1 MMVSPF
7 SSVMLRLLRWYGGQR
22 PLGDDIPSS
31 LYVSIGWRFDDEC
44 LVVISMQPSRDWC
57 CNPNAKQ
64 RLIWMSCWNCGVSV
78 KIPMMDSSSRFSRRP
93 QYLRRDIKFFF
104 LGFRGTNLSTSLFCI
119 HKMEHKA
126 FRFVQHV
133 PILYDALG
141 TVYRYTAIIF
151 KTFRSEI
158 CRFGKVFHYLST
170 QFIYVWKKM
179 NRVGVRVCCGNDRYA
194 LWMKATLPIPTYIHS
209 SLTNIHNDVLS
220 QLLPYPNI
228 ELFLESSSL
237 TIQISDVEAFFKY
250 FKNRTNYFTDDIF
263 FYYHHY
269 FLKCVLPFRLLISS
283 FYRR

>member
-1 MMVSPF
+1 MLK
-7 SSVMLRLLRWYGGQR
+7 SVEIVVFQWKSQWWIHQAGSVEGHS
-22 PLGDDIPSS
+22 I
-31 LYVSIGWRFDDEC
+31 YVGIF
-44 LVVISMQPSRDWC
+44 
-57 CNPNAKQ
+57 N
-64 RLIWMSCWNCGVSV
+64 
-78 KIPMMDSSSRFSRRP
+78 
-93 QYLRRDIKFFF
+93 FF
-104 LGFRGTNLSTSLFCI
+104 LAFRGTNLSTSLFCI

-126 FRFVQHV
+126 FRFVQHA
-133 PILYDALG
+133 PILYDALD

-194 LWMKATLPIPTYIHS
+194 LWMKATLPIPAYIHS

-250 FKNRTNYFTDDIF
+250 FKNRTATISLMLYSFIIITIF
-263 FYYHHY
+263 
-269 FLKCVLPFRLLISS
+269 
-283 FYRR
+283 